1 MGHTI
6 DKAKGGEDSPDNLKA
21 VCSNCNEGLQHTA
34 PPKPDTIELL
44 KQIRRARVDDQLR
57 VLEWLEGKFK
67 NNRPA
72 KLK

>member
-1 MGHTI
+1 MS
-6 DKAKGGEDSPDNLKA
+6 ES
-21 VCSNCNEGLQHTA
+21 V
-34 PPKPDTIELL
+34 IELL